1 MTRKTIVQNFSE
13 TKKEEGKKTIKGFG
27 QKTKWW
33 WWSSGDLRGRQRVKQ
48 FCGEKGGSRD
58 SEDKELL
65 ISLLTNVAF

>member
-1 MTRKTIVQNFSE
+1 MNRKKIVTEFLGDQ
-13 TKKEEGKKTIKGFG
+13 EGGGKRTIKGFG